1 MRRRPKYCQES
12 AYDFFELSIRA
23 ADPSQRLIAGALG
36 ISLHFLPYQ
45 SPAVSVDAIG
55 EIARTVRQRVRN
67 PTPDALLAQ
76 LHQVLFEE
84 MGFRGNEEDYFHV
97 DNSLLPRVL
106 ETRRGLPITLCL
118 VYTAVG
124 ESIGLR
130 IEGVNSPSHFL
141 VRVDLGRESMLIDP
155 FHMGRMV
162 TASEAISMI
171 ERYSAQ
177 RKHPDDEWF
186 PKCDEF
192 HWLQRILNNL
202 RSQLIHR
209 GDSNHV
215 AAMRELLALLND
227 DWVPP
232 AAPPEA

>member
-12 AYDFFELSIRA
+12 AYDFFELALRA
-23 ADPSQRLIAGALG
+23 SEPRQRLIAGALG
-36 ISLHFLPYQ
+36 ISLHFLPHL
-45 SPAVSVDAIG
+45 SPVVSLEAIS
-55 EIARTVRQRVRN
+55 EIASTVRQRVRN

-84 MGFRGNEEDYFHV
+84 MGFRGNEEDYFHI
-97 DNSLLPRVL
+97 DNSLVPRVL
-106 ETRRGLPITLCL
+106 ETRRGLPITLSL
-118 VYTAVG
+118 IYKAVG

-155 FHMGRMV
+155 FHMGRML
-162 TASEAISMI
+162 TATEAVSMI
-171 ERYSAQ
+171 ERYAAQ

-186 PKCDEF
+186 PRCDELQ
-192 HWLQRILNNL
+192 WLQRILNNL

-209 GDSNHV
+209 GDSNQV

-227 DWVPP
+227 HGNPP
-232 AAPPEA
+232 ASPREA